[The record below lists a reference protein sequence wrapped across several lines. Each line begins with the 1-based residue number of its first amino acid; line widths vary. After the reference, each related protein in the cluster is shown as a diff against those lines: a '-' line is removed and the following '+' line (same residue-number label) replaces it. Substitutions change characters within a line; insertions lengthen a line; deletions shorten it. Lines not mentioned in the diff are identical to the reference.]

1 MTSVRDHLEEDWRE
15 TEQAFEAALVELRA
29 AAAADGLVLRQ
40 PHHDMDG
47 WPHVLHAEVLPAGSC
62 RVLTCLDVG
71 LNDHG
76 QMLLQTI
83 PGETRTFASFQP
95 RDKAF
100 YVRRLRRI
108 VDAALASDD

>member
-1 MTSVRDHLEEDWRE
+1 MTGVCDHLEEEWRDAE
-15 TEQAFEAALVELRA
+15 LAFEAAVTELRWPA
-29 AAAADGLVLRQ
+29 AEAGLVLRQ
-40 PHHDMDG
+40 PHHDIQG
-47 WPHVLHAEVLPAGSC
+47 WAHSLHAEVLPAGSC

-83 PGETRTFASFQP
+83 PGEARTFASFQP
-95 RDKAF
+95 HDKDY

-108 VDAALASDD
+108 VEAALAGYD

>member
-1 MTSVRDHLEEDWRE
+1 
-15 TEQAFEAALVELRA
+15 
-29 AAAADGLVLRQ
+29 
-40 PHHDMDG
+40 MDG